1 MFISE
6 EEADARRDSA
16 SNLLRRL
23 NIPLSKPSPSPQPSI
38 QPVDE
43 VSEALEETTNDPT
56 EPTADDAVR
65 LAILAGRRHLKT
77 SEERGG
83 RYPQQ
88 GNVPPIFRA
97 LIGSAAQVG
106 TATGAAKSWG
116 VNSTMAH
123 HYKHGRTSQ
132 DKESPGLIEAIDHNT
147 NVIRS
152 QVLDIL
158 SVTVAG
164 ITPEKLENKDAKEL
178 SMIAKN
184 LASIMSATK
193 PIVVAEQTSNAQV
206 IVFTPNQEKETDYPV
221 IEIG

>member
-23 NIPLSKPSPSPQPSI
+23 NIPLTKPSPSAQP

-97 LIGSAAQVG
+97 LIGSAAKLG
-106 TATGAAKSWG
+106 TSTEAARAWG